1 MKRLIVLLA
10 IIAAVWA
17 CKQKGTEPVSM
28 SVSEDGNV
36 TEQPSVKPEVKP
48 EQPTFQD
55 SLANDPSKGAE
66 QFEGLSFSKGA
77 ETLSIVGETIND
89 KRITCLV
96 FADGNKVVLRK
107 ESHSPAYPGFSP
119 FFYDTK
125 DGLGSAIFAIDGT
138 LTLGTNA
145 GHDSDAYRLIK

>member
-28 SVSEDGNV
+28 SVSEEGNV
-36 TEQPSVKPEVKP
+36 TEQPTVKP
-48 EQPTFQD
+48 EQPIFQD

-66 QFEGLSFSKGA
+66 QFEGLRFSKEGQ
-77 ETLSIVGETIND
+77 TLSIVGDNGKTY
-89 KRITCLV
+89 LV
-96 FADGNKVVLRK
+96 FTDNSRVELVKKA
-107 ESHSPAYPGFSP
+107 HSPAYPGFSP
-119 FFYDTK
+119 FFYDT
-125 DGLGSAIFAIDGT
+125 DGDGYEEGHATFAINGT

-145 GHDSDAYRLIK
+145 GYDSDAYRLIK